1 MFLRQ
6 YFPFVN
12 LGEIEDTNT
21 SEVGDQRVDHLE
33 EEPDELGEQTKRNI
47 RDLSKLTFPEKHDQF
62 LLYRAMK

>member
-6 YFPFVN
+6 YFSFLN
-12 LGEIEDTNT
+12 LGKIEDTKT
-21 SEVGDQRVDHLE
+21 SEVGDQIVDHLE
-33 EEPDELGEQTKRNI
+33 EEPDELGEQTKRN

>member
-6 YFPFVN
+6 YFPFLN
-12 LGEIEDTNT
+12 LGKIEDTKT

-33 EEPDELGEQTKRNI
+33 EEPDELGEQTKRN
-47 RDLSKLTFPEKHDQF
+47 RDLSKLTYPENHDQF